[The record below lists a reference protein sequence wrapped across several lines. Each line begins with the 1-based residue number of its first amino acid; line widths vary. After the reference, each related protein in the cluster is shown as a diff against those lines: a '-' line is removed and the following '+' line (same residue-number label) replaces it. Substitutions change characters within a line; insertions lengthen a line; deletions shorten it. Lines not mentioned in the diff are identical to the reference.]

1 VWLATPDLGLVT
13 WRPGSAEVVPVDSPG
28 VLVASASDG
37 TALWRVDI
45 DGTVHRTT
53 DGSAWEQ
60 VGAVTSIE
68 ALAADADRA
77 YAVTATG
84 LQIVA

>member
-1 VWLATPDLGLVT
+1 
-13 WRPGSAEVVPVDSPG
+13 
-28 VLVASASDG
+28 
-37 TALWRVDI
+37 
-45 DGTVHRTT
+45 
-53 DGSAWEQ
+53 
-60 VGAVTSIE
+60 VTSIE